1 MPREGDKRLTVA
13 VEALKL
19 LSENGSS
26 FLSTS
31 TIFEKLRERGVLRGE
46 SLSAQRKR
54 LNRALAE
61 LEEAGYVESLYPEG
75 KGRRGQKWRLNLKAL
90 PHFISLSE
98 EELISL
104 FTLTSFV
111 PKKYRELEVLRPAL
125 KAVNRLGKLLDDD
138 KKEVAASS
146 FDYLPVPIERYTRI
160 EPQVL
165 KLIFQGIVERRE
177 LLINYLGKQF
187 TVYPIKVFHYNGVFY
202 LSTYLPEKREYRHL
216 QIVKTKVY
224 GLGKEYPAFYW
235 KRYRNRFFSFREE
248 PFVMRLE
255 LPPDYMAGHRPEY
268 SVLHYPTQFH
278 MEWDSEKVV
287 VWLVAFNSYRFASWI
302 ILDELKA
309 IYPPTKED
317 IEIAREKGLKEV
329 YEGLTYDLRKNRKR
343 FKEFKEEVR
352 RFFERR
358 KAFYESLL

>member
-1 MPREGDKRLTVA
+1 LPQEGEKRLTVA
-13 VEALKL
+13 VEVLKL

-26 FLSTS
+26 FVSTS
-31 TIFEKLRERGVLRGE
+31 TIFEKLRRRGVLRGE
-46 SLSAQRKR
+46 NLSALRKR
-54 LNRALAE
+54 LNRTLAD
-61 LEEAGYVESLYPEG
+61 LEGAGYVESFYPEG

-111 PKKYRELEVLRPAL
+111 PKKYRELEVLKPAL
-125 KAVNRLGKLLDDD
+125 RVVNRLGKLLDDE

-146 FDYLPVPIERYTRI
+146 FDYLPIPVERYTKI
-160 EPQVL
+160 DPHVL
-165 KLIFQGIVERRE
+165 KLIFKGIVERRE
-177 LLINYLGKQF
+177 LLINYRGKQL

-202 LSTYLPEKREYRHL
+202 LSVYFPDKKRYGHL
-216 QIVKTKVY
+216 QVVKTKVY

-235 KRYRNRFFSFREE
+235 KRYRNRFFSFKEE
-248 PFVMRLE
+248 PFVMRVE

-278 MEWDSEKVV
+278 MEWNGERVV

-302 ILDELKA
+302 ILDELRA
-309 IYPPTKED
+309 LHPPTKED
-317 IEIAREKGLKEV
+317 IEIAREKGLKEL

-343 FKEFKEEVR
+343 FNEFKEEVR